1 MPIASIT
8 LEHVKVLETE
18 CKSTLEH
25 IKVLKA
31 ECKSKSDDQ
40 SEPDIIGDI
49 VKTLRQ
55 EHKSAV
61 ANIQVLASRLLLSQ
75 LPGLDKK
82 GAELFATSGIWER
95 KKYQAGEP
103 LCQSSASAE
112 KTQDT
117 GGVWLLMSGSVID
130 FTPNDIA
137 LPMAPGLASFPFR
150 LKWEEV
156 SSTEPESGT
165 ENKQS
170 GTRED
175 VE

>member
-1 MPIASIT
+1 
-8 LEHVKVLETE
+8 
-18 CKSTLEH
+18 
-25 IKVLKA
+25 
-31 ECKSKSDDQ
+31 
-40 SEPDIIGDI
+40 
-49 VKTLRQ
+49 
-55 EHKSAV
+55 
-61 ANIQVLASRLLLSQ
+61 
-75 LPGLDKK
+75 
-82 GAELFATSGIWER
+82 
-95 KKYQAGEP
+95 
-103 LCQSSASAE
+103 
-112 KTQDT
+112 
-117 GGVWLLMSGSVID
+117 MSGSVID